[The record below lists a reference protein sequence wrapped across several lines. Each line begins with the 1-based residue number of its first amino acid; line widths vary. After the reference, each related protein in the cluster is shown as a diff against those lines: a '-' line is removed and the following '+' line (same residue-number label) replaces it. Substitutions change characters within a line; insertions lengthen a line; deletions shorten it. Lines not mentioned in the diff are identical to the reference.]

1 MSCIGPLVES
11 RGFIA
16 WRLICAQFTL
26 PLLLVFFLTSSC
38 ISASVPAPSPARPVP
53 KNVLVLSSFSERSGF
68 IELEPLKAGVRS
80 HLTSPVNFSVEY
92 LDSVRFEDPE
102 YRKSLSET
110 LHHAYK
116 DTKLDLVIVQA
127 YPALRLLLDYR
138 DQMFPGVPILIG
150 VVSDRLHGEKI
161 PPGMTG
167 VTTLVDIRGSLNL
180 ALRLH
185 PDTQNV
191 VLISGVSQFE
201 RYWDEAF
208 RQEFRLHYGN
218 LNLIEVAGPPDS
230 RVLDQVFAGQIRRNG
245 AGNHRSRIGV

>member
-1 MSCIGPLVES
+1 MRPFPIRKTRRISCIGRLIDPRRFVT
-11 RGFIA
+11 
-16 WRLICAQFTL
+16 LICARFTL
-26 PLLLVFFLTSSC
+26 PLLLIFFVASSC
-38 ISASVPAPSPARPVP
+38 ISAAVPALAKSGP
-53 KNVLVLSSFSERSGF
+53 KNVLVLSSFSERSSF
-68 IELEPLKAGVRS
+68 IELEPLKASLRS
-80 HLTSPVNFSVEY
+80 HLTVPVNFSVEY
-92 LDSVRFEDPE
+92 LDSVRFADAA

-116 DTKLDLVIVQA
+116 DAKLDLVIVQA

-138 DQMFPGVPILIG
+138 DQMFSGVPIVFIG
-150 VVSDRLHGEKI
+150 VVTDRLHSEKI
-161 PPGMTG
+161 PRGVTG

-208 RQEFRLHYGN
+208 RQEFRLHEGN
-218 LNLIEVAGPPDS
+218 LRLIEVIGPPDS
-230 RVLDQVFAGQIRRNG
+230 HALDRVPGFRPTG
-245 AGNHRSRIGV
+245 S